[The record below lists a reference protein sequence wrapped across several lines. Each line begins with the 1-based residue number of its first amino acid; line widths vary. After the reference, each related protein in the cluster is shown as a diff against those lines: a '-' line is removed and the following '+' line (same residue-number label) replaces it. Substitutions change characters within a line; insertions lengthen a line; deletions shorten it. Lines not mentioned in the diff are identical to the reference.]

1 MLDDNGFTR
10 PTYDELVSDLTA
22 KWLELFGSDS
32 DTSSHSVAGVFIR
45 LIAYFMNILYQLAEA
60 VYNAQFLSTATGVS
74 LDKLAANYGLYRNP
88 AAQAITELTFTGT
101 PGYILPAN
109 TLFKTAE
116 GIEFQIADDLIFS
129 VDGTGSGTAYATD
142 VGSVYNVPA
151 NTIIYQVEPTSDII
165 SVTNAEPVESG
176 ADSET
181 DLELANRI
189 RIANDT
195 RPSSPA
201 NGIISAVMAVT
212 GVKTVQVVQNNTLSE
227 DEFGNPP
234 KTIHVYVDGGDEEK
248 IADALFNSVSAGIQT
263 VGSKQQAMT
272 DNAGFSDNV
281 IAFDYAQQTAI
292 YVSINAQ
299 TNLDFETD
307 GIQQIKNAVNDYLTK
322 VPMGG
327 IVRFSYL
334 YKYVYDKVP
343 GIDVIEVK
351 IGSSKDSLAM
361 ADVQLQQFAIP
372 VTTADSLVV
381 TENA

>member
-1 MLDDNGFTR
+1 
-10 PTYDELVSDLTA
+10 
-22 KWLELFGSDS
+22 
-32 DTSSHSVAGVFIR
+32 
-45 LIAYFMNILYQLAEA
+45 
-60 VYNAQFLSTATGVS
+60 
-74 LDKLAANYGLYRNP
+74 
-88 AAQAITELTFTGT
+88 
-101 PGYILPAN
+101 
-109 TLFKTAE
+109 
-116 GIEFQIADDLIFS
+116 
-129 VDGTGSGTAYATD
+129 
-142 VGSVYNVPA
+142 
-151 NTIIYQVEPTSDII
+151 
-165 SVTNAEPVESG
+165 
-176 ADSET
+176 
-181 DLELANRI
+181 
-189 RIANDT
+189 
-195 RPSSPA
+195 
-201 NGIISAVMAVT
+201 MAVT
-212 GVKTVQVVQNNTLSE
+212 GVRTVQVVQNNTLSE

-351 IGSSKDSLAM
+351 IGSSKDSLSM

>member
-1 MLDDNGFTR
+1 M
-10 PTYDELVSDLTA
+10 
-22 KWLELFGSDS
+22 
-32 DTSSHSVAGVFIR
+32 
-45 LIAYFMNILYQLAEA
+45 
-60 VYNAQFLSTATGVS
+60 
-74 LDKLAANYGLYRNP
+74 
-88 AAQAITELTFTGT
+88 
-101 PGYILPAN
+101 PAN

-116 GIEFQIADDLIFS
+116 GIEFQTADDLILS
-129 VDGTGSGTAYATD
+129 IEGKGDVTAYATNT
-142 VGSVYNVPA
+142 GSTYNVPA

-165 SVTNAEPVESG
+165 SVTNNEPVESG
-176 ADSET
+176 ANSET

-201 NGIISAVMAVT
+201 NGIISAVMEVA
-212 GVKTVQVVQNNTLSE
+212 GVKTVQVVQNNNLTE

-234 KTIHVYVDGGDEEK
+234 KTIHVYVDGGDEER

-281 IAFDYAQQTAI
+281 IAFDYAQQSPI
-292 YVSINAQ
+292 YVSIAAQ
-299 TNLDFETD
+299 TNLDFETE
-307 GIQQIKNAVNDYLTK
+307 GIQQIKNAVNDYLVK

-334 YKYVYDKVP
+334 YKYVYDNVP

-351 IGSSKDSLAM
+351 IGVDKDSLSM
-361 ADVQLQQFAIP
+361 ADVQLEQFAIP
-372 VTTADSLVV
+372 VTTSESLMV